1 MLKYV
6 AKRFLRA
13 ELAKFLPNARL
24 VAEFE
29 KMSQDVVETIPANIE
44 QTVQAALLSNTP
56 AMAARVEDAETRILA
71 LESAPRVVAEDISA
85 RVQAL
90 ELVPRVVTFDA
101 PSAPTSVAA
110 MTPTVVAS
118 GDTFTVPAGTQVLF
132 AEEIDVE
139 GELDIDGV
147 LVEVN

>member
-71 LESAPRVVAEDISA
+71 LESAPRPLSED
-85 RVQAL
+85 RQEVF
-90 ELVPRVVTFDA
+90 V
-101 PSAPTSVAA
+101 
-110 MTPTVVAS
+110 
-118 GDTFTVPAGTQVLF
+118 GTVPAISYPALAFEAATISGQTVYRMK
-132 AEEIDVE
+132 
-139 GELDIDGV
+139 
-147 LVEVN
+147 VNA